1 MTPSTSQSGLF
12 SESYWLK
19 IGPHPT
25 KDIFL
30 TPPPLLQWIFND
42 ALYVSCS
49 RYRTV
54 VTSYC
59 LDQAWPEF
67 GHCHN
72 LCLIILSP
80 SQVPVSAISDISG
93 QWWSPWSSPA
103 RSVSYLDLISE
114 FDSPGHRA
122 DTCDSFKASD
132 WLEIRL
138 RALTLAQV
146 SFDKGGLQFGETYF
160 IYWLNLIE
168 RITRGFREGRVY
180 SENWD
185 KVPMRRIKCRVQ
197 VN

>member
-1 MTPSTSQSGLF
+1 MTPASSQNGLF

-19 IGPHPT
+19 IGPLQT

-30 TPPPLLQWIFND
+30 TPPPLLQWIFNA
-42 ALYVSCS
+42 ALYVSYS

-59 LDQAWPEF
+59 PMSGP

-72 LCLIILSP
+72 LCLIMLSP
-80 SQVPVSAISDISG
+80 SPVPVSAISDISS

-122 DTCDSFKASD
+122 DTCDSFQASD
-132 WLEIRL
+132 WLEVHL
-138 RALTLAQV
+138 RALSLAQV

-168 RITRGFREGRVY
+168 RITRGFREGRV
-180 SENWD
+180 
-185 KVPMRRIKCRVQ
+185 
-197 VN
+197 